1 MKIIKT
7 IGLLLCLFYATTV
20 SRVTWS
26 QSANDWQSGE
36 EIFGKICH
44 YCHTQG
50 VGPVLTGRNLPP
62 VYFTTIARNGLN
74 AMPAFR
80 PTELSAEDLEKV
92 AEFLSQS
99 TGGQSQ

>member
-1 MKIIKT
+1 MIKIISLV
-7 IGLLLCLFYATTV
+7 ICMAFMSSFA
-20 SRVTWS
+20 WA
-26 QSANDWQSGE
+26 QSANDWESGE
-36 EIFGKICH
+36 QIFDKICQ

-80 PTELSAEDLEKV
+80 PTELSPEDLEKV
-92 AEFLSQS
+92 ANFLSQS
-99 TGGQSQ
+99 AGEGNQ

>member
-1 MKIIKT
+1 LKIKIIAG
-7 IGLLLCLFYATTV
+7 IASLSLLASSSSWT
-20 SRVTWS
+20 

-36 EIFGKICH
+36 EIFGKICQ

-62 VYFTTIARNGLN
+62 VYFSTIARNGLN

-80 PTELSAEDLEKV
+80 VTELSAEDLQKV
-92 AEFLSQS
+92 SEFLSQS
-99 TGGQSQ
+99 PSENAQ